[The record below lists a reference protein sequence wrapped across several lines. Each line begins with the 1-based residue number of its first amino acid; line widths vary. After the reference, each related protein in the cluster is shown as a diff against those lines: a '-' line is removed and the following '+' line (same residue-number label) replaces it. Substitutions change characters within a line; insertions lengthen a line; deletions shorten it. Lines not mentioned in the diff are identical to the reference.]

1 MLNDRRN
8 CFLGRNNGFEGLLLW
23 PLLGDP
29 FRNELPDMLPKALPS
44 RGGPIRDEA
53 EGLLADWG
61 RRSWVGDSLK
71 HSSSDID
78 VVDNLLSPAPKRKG
92 GNWLSA
98 LRGPKDPVEKPLV
111 RASVGRIR
119 IDFRRLYKLET

>member
-23 PLLGDP
+23 LLGEP
-29 FRNELPDMLPKALPS
+29 FRNELPDMLPKGLPN
-44 RGGPIRDEA
+44 RGGPISDEA

-61 RRSWVGDSLK
+61 RRSWIGESPK

-78 VVDNLLSPAPKRKG
+78 VVDSLLSPAPNRNG
-92 GNWLSA
+92 GSWLSA
-98 LRGPKDPVEKPLV
+98 LRGPMFPVEYPLV
-111 RASVGRIR
+111 RASIGRIKL
-119 IDFRRLYKLET
+119 DFRRLETH